1 LILIL
6 KLKIGKKTLLI
17 IALGFTFLTANAQV
31 ISTDNFDN
39 YTLLYLT
46 PDITGTATHQGY
58 WLGWVTPNIG
68 YDIDSFTS
76 RFTGNPSYG
85 IEIEGFSNQY
95 EPASKFLWKK
105 YFPQLWDSRSS
116 GNNIVE
122 FQIDYIR
129 PTIVRGTDDIQ
140 VMILDTSLSKV
151 LAGFSFNE
159 FGLITG
165 RAYSYSTSSNTYGNF
180 YYNLDNNFST
190 QLPVNIWMTLILR
203 FNKDTGEVT
212 FIIKNPNGSI
222 FRQKTITGS
231 SVGLDPAE
239 IDFAIF
245 ADTTGSPYR
254 LRADFNNYKV
264 TALSSAL
271 SLDEVTDDSGFF
283 IYPNPATT
291 EISISNKNLKG
302 ISSVVLT
309 DTNGRTVKQN
319 TFDNSSSVQV
329 NIEDLSNGVYLMKI
343 TSEKGT
349 VTKKMIKN

>member
-1 LILIL
+1 M
-6 KLKIGKKTLLI
+6 KKTLLI

-39 YTLLYLT
+39 YTLFYLT
-46 PDITGTATHQGY
+46 PDITGTASHQGY

-68 YDIDSFTS
+68 YDIDSFISTS
-76 RFTGNPSYG
+76 YGNPSKG

-95 EPASKFLWKK
+95 EPASKYLWKR
-105 YFPQLWDSRSS
+105 YFPQLWNTRTS
-116 GNNIVE
+116 GNNTVE

-140 VMILDTSLSKV
+140 IMILDSSLSKV

-165 RAYSYSTSSNTYGNF
+165 RAYSYSTSNNTFGNF
-180 YYNLDNNFST
+180 YYNLDDNFST
-190 QLPVNIWMTLILR
+190 QLPVNIWMTLVLR
-203 FNKDTGEVT
+203 FNKDTGDIT

-231 SVGLDPAE
+231 GAGLDPAE

-245 ADTTGSPYR
+245 ADTTGSPNR
-254 LRADFNNYKV
+254 LRADFDNYKV

-271 SLDEVTDDSGFF
+271 AIDEVADESGFSV
-283 IYPNPATT
+283 YPNPTTT
-291 EISISNKNLKG
+291 EISISNKNGKG

-309 DTNGRTVKQN
+309 DINGRTVKQN
-319 TFDNSSSVQV
+319 TFDNSPSIQL
-329 NIEDLSNGVYLMKI
+329 NIADLSSGVYLMKI
-343 TSEKGT
+343 VSQEGT
-349 VTKKMIKN
+349 ATKKIIKN